1 MCTGKVPELASDLPT
16 SWYLNTQW
24 MWEGRKKLNKP
35 RKEQTHAT
43 KNDRDI
49 WAVKAKGASSDLD
62 ACLWHIN
69 FKYTLSI

>member
-1 MCTGKVPELASDLPT
+1 MYTGKVPELASDLPT

-35 RKEQTHAT
+35 RKEQTHVT

-49 WAVKAKGASSDLD
+49 
-62 ACLWHIN
+62 
-69 FKYTLSI
+69 